1 MDGHLLLHG
10 FRTMSTQAA
19 SRLVAG
25 RYRLGPVIGR
35 GAMGVVYRAHD
46 ERLARDVAVKFLRK
60 DLAAHESVRDRFEG
74 EAMAAAR
81 LLHPNV
87 VTVFDSGEENGEPHI
102 VMECLPGRTL
112 ADELREG
119 PQAVERTREMA
130 LEVLSALSAAH
141 ALGIVHRDIKP
152 ANLLLTEHGTFK
164 VGDFGIAKSVDGL
177 DQTETG
183 AILGTAAYLA
193 PERIEGQAATF
204 RSDLY
209 SLAVVMYEALTGAK
223 PFVGDNPAAIAYAV
237 HDSDPIPVRDLRPDA
252 DPDLVAAVE
261 RAMARNPDERF
272 DSADSMAEALE
283 PASTSAMPGGVP
295 NGDVV
300 LEGETGVLTPTDVM
314 GVRSTPTTTAVR
326 PARRRKDTRLL
337 IALAA
342 VALVAAIA
350 FGVSQRDDTPGGTP
364 PATAP
369 STTVAPGVPATT
381 LPAPLATALD
391 RLEQAIQS

>member
-1 MDGHLLLHG
+1 
-10 FRTMSTQAA
+10 MSTQAA

-25 RYRLGPVIGR
+25 RYRLGPIIGR
-35 GAMGVVYRAHD
+35 GAMGVVFRAHD
-46 ERLARDVAVKFLRK
+46 ERLGRDVAIKFLRG
-60 DLAAHESVRDRFEG
+60 DLAVHESVRDRFER

-87 VTVFDSGEENGEPHI
+87 VTVFDSGEEDGEPYI
-102 VMECLPGRTL
+102 VMECLSGRTL

-119 PQAVERTREMA
+119 PQAIERTREMA

-141 ALGIVHRDIKP
+141 ELGIVHRDIKP
-152 ANLLLTEHGTFK
+152 ANLLITEHGSFK

-193 PERIEGQAATF
+193 PERVEGHAATS

-209 SLAVVMYEALTGAK
+209 SLGVVMYEALTGAK

-237 HDSDPIPVRDLRPDA
+237 HDGDPIPVRDLRPDA
-252 DPDLVAAVE
+252 DPDLVAIVE

-272 DSADSMAEALE
+272 DSAGDMAEALE
-283 PASTSAMPGGVP
+283 PAPTSALPGGVP
-295 NGDVV
+295 SGDVA
-300 LEGETGVLTPTDVM
+300 LEDKTGVLTPTDVLV
-314 GVRSTPTTTAVR
+314 VRSTPTTTVVR
-326 PARRRKDTRLL
+326 PARRRTDKRPL
-337 IALAA
+337 IALGAVAAAA
-342 VALVAAIA
+342 VIA
-350 FGVSQRDDTPGGTP
+350 FGVSHRGDSAGGTP
-364 PATAP
+364 PATGA

-391 RLEQAIQS
+391 RLDEAIRS

>member
-1 MDGHLLLHG
+1 VNGHLLVDG
-10 FRTMSTQAA
+10 CRMSTQAA
-19 SRLVAG
+19 ARLVAG

-35 GAMGVVYRAHD
+35 GAMGVIFRAHD
-46 ERLARDVAVKFLRK
+46 ERLDRDVAVKLLRS
-60 DLAAHESVRDRFEG
+60 DLAAHETVRDRFER

-87 VTVFDSGEENGEPHI
+87 VTVFDSGEEDGEPYI
-102 VMECLPGRTL
+102 VMECLAGRTL

-119 PQAVERTREMA
+119 PQAIDRTREMA

-152 ANLLLTEHGTFK
+152 ANLLLTENGSFK

-177 DQTETG
+177 DLTETG

-193 PERIEGQAATF
+193 PERIEGHAATY

-209 SLAVVMYEALTGAK
+209 SLGVVLYEALTGAK
-223 PFVGDNPAAIAYAV
+223 PFVGDTPAAIAYAV
-237 HDSDPIPVRDLRPDA
+237 HDSDPVPALELRPDA
-252 DPDLVAAVE
+252 DPDLVAAIE
-261 RAMARNPDERF
+261 RAMARNPANRF
-272 DSADSMAEALE
+272 DSADAMAEALE
-283 PASTSAMPGGVP
+283 PVPTSALPGGVP
-295 NGDVV
+295 NSDVV
-300 LEGETGVLTPTDVM
+300 LEGETGVLTPTDVLVV
-314 GVRSTPTTTAVR
+314 GSTTPTTTTVR
-326 PARRRKDTRLL
+326 PARRRKDKRPL

-342 VALVAAIA
+342 VAIAVVVA
-350 FGVSQRDDTPGGTP
+350 FGVSRRDDNPGGTSP
-364 PATAP
+364 TTTP

-391 RLEQAIQS
+391 RLDEAIRS

>member
-1 MDGHLLLHG
+1 
-10 FRTMSTQAA
+10 MSTQAA

-46 ERLARDVAVKFLRK
+46 ERLDRDVAVKFLRM
-60 DLAAHESVRDRFEG
+60 DLAAHTSVRDRFEREG
-74 EAMAAAR
+74 TSAAR

-87 VTVFDSGEENGEPHI
+87 VTVFDSGEEDGEPHI

-152 ANLLLTEHGTFK
+152 ANLLLTEHGSFK

-193 PERIEGQAATF
+193 PERVEGHAATF

-209 SLAVVMYEALTGAK
+209 SLGVVMYEALTGAK

-237 HDSDPIPVRDLRPDA
+237 HDAVPVPVRDLRPDA
-252 DPDLVAAVE
+252 DPDLIAAVE

-272 DSADSMAEALE
+272 DSADAMAEAIE
-283 PASTSAMPGGVP
+283 PAPNSTRSRAVP
-295 NGDVV
+295 NGDVG
-300 LEGETGVLTPTDVM
+300 LEGETGVLTPTDVL

-326 PARRRKDTRLL
+326 PARRRRDKRPL

-342 VALVAAIA
+342 VAVAAVIA
-350 FGVSQRDDTPGGTP
+350 FGVSHRGDSARGVP

-369 STTVAPGVPATT
+369 STTVAPGAPATT

-391 RLEQAIQS
+391 RLDEAIRS

>member
-1 MDGHLLLHG
+1 
-10 FRTMSTQAA
+10 MSTEAA

-35 GAMGVVYRAHD
+35 GAMGVVHRAHD
-46 ERLARDVAVKFLRK
+46 ERLGRDVAIKFLRS
-60 DLAAHESVRDRFEG
+60 DLAAHESVRERFER

-87 VTVFDSGEENGEPHI
+87 VAVFDSGEEDGEPHI

-112 ADELREG
+112 ADELRDG
-119 PQAVERTREMA
+119 PQPVERTREMA

-141 ALGIVHRDIKP
+141 ELGIVHRDIKP
-152 ANLLLTEHGTFK
+152 ANLLITEHGSFK

-183 AILGTAAYLA
+183 EIVGTAAYLA
-193 PERIEGQAATF
+193 PERIEGQAATS

-209 SLAVVMYEALTGAK
+209 SLGVVMYEALTGAK
-223 PFVGDNPAAIAYAV
+223 PFVGDTPAAIAYAV
-237 HDSDPIPVRDLRPDA
+237 HDADPVPALDLRPDA
-252 DPDLVAAVE
+252 DPELVAAVE

-272 DSADSMAEALE
+272 DSANAMAEALE
-283 PASTSAMPGGVP
+283 RDAVRDVSPAPSGTPRGGVP
-295 NGDVV
+295 NGDVAP
-300 LEGETGVLTPTDVM
+300 EGETEVLTPTDVM
-314 GVRSTPTTTAVR
+314 VVPSTSTTTVVR
-326 PARRRKDTRLL
+326 PARRRTAKRPL

-342 VALVAAIA
+342 VATAVLVAL
-350 FGVSQRDDTPGGTP
+350 GVSHRDDSPRGVP
-364 PATAP
+364 PATGP
-369 STTVAPGVPATT
+369 STTVATVLPATT

-391 RLEQAIQS
+391 RLDEAVRS

>member
-1 MDGHLLLHG
+1 M
-10 FRTMSTQAA
+10 RTEAA

-35 GAMGVVYRAHD
+35 GAMGVVNRAHD
-46 ERLARDVAVKFLRK
+46 ERLGRDVAIKFLRT
-60 DLAAHESVRDRFEG
+60 DLAAHESVRDRFER
-74 EAMAAAR
+74 EATAAAR

-87 VTVFDSGEENGEPHI
+87 VTVFDSGEEDGEPYI

-141 ALGIVHRDIKP
+141 ELGIVHRDIKP
-152 ANLLLTEHGTFK
+152 ANLLITEQGSFK
-164 VGDFGIAKSVDGL
+164 VADFGIAKSVDGL

-183 AILGTAAYLA
+183 EILGTAAYLA
-193 PERIEGQAATF
+193 PERIEGRAATY

-209 SLAVVMYEALTGAK
+209 SLGVVMYEALTGAK
-223 PFVGDNPAAIAYAV
+223 PFVGDNAAAIAYAV
-237 HDSDPIPVRDLRPDA
+237 HDADPVPVLDSRPDA

-261 RAMARNPDERF
+261 RAMARNPDDRF
-272 DSADSMAEALE
+272 DSADAMSEAIE
-283 PASTSAMPGGVP
+283 PSPTSALPGGIP
-295 NGDVV
+295 SGDVV
-300 LEGETGVLTPTDVM
+300 LEDETEVLTPTDVM

-326 PARRRKDTRLL
+326 PVRRRTYKRLF

-342 VALVAAIA
+342 VALAAVIA
-350 FGVSQRDDTPGGTP
+350 FGVSQRDDSPGGIP
-364 PATAP
+364 PATEP
-369 STTVAPGVPATT
+369 STTIAPGVPATT

-391 RLEQAIQS
+391 RLDEAVRS

>member
-1 MDGHLLLHG
+1 
-10 FRTMSTQAA
+10 MSTQAEA
-19 SRLVAG
+19 RLVAG

-35 GAMGVVYRAHD
+35 GAMGVVHRAHD
-46 ERLARDVAVKFLRK
+46 ERLGRDVAVKFLRN
-60 DLAAHESVRDRFEG
+60 DLAAHESVRDRFER
-74 EAMAAAR
+74 EAMSAAR

-87 VTVFDSGEENGEPHI
+87 VTVFDSGEEDGEPHI
-102 VMECLPGRTL
+102 IMECLPGRTL

-119 PQAVERTREMA
+119 PQTVERTREMA
-130 LEVLSALSAAH
+130 IEVLSALSAAH
-141 ALGIVHRDIKP
+141 ELGIVHRDIKP
-152 ANLLLTEHGTFK
+152 ANLLITEHGSFK

-183 AILGTAAYLA
+183 EILGTAAYLA
-193 PERIEGQAATF
+193 PERIEGQAATS

-209 SLAVVMYEALTGAK
+209 SLGVVMYEALTGAK

-237 HDSDPIPVRDLRPDA
+237 HDCDPVPVRDLRPDA
-252 DPDLVAAVE
+252 DPDLVAVVE

-272 DSADSMAEALE
+272 DSADAMAEALE
-283 PASTSAMPGGVP
+283 PAPTSALPRGVP

-314 GVRSTPTTTAVR
+314 EVRSSPTTTVVR
-326 PARRRKDTRLL
+326 PARRRTDKRLL

-342 VALVAAIA
+342 VAVAAVIA
-350 FGVSQRDDTPGGTP
+350 FGVSHRGDSAGGTP
-364 PATAP
+364 PVTGA

-391 RLEQAIQS
+391 RLDEAVRS

>member
-1 MDGHLLLHG
+1 
-10 FRTMSTQAA
+10 
-19 SRLVAG
+19 
-25 RYRLGPVIGR
+25 
-35 GAMGVVYRAHD
+35 MGVVYRADD
-46 ERLARDVAVKFLRK
+46 ERLGRDVAVKFLRR
-60 DLAAHESVRDRFEG
+60 DLAAHESVRDRFER

-81 LLHPNV
+81 LVHPNV
-87 VTVFDSGEENGEPHI
+87 VTVFDSGEEDGEPHI

-119 PQAVERTREMA
+119 PQAVGRTREMA

-152 ANLLLTEHGTFK
+152 ANLLITEHGSFK

-183 AILGTAAYLA
+183 EILGTAAYLA
-193 PERIEGQAATF
+193 PERIEGHAATS

-209 SLAVVMYEALTGAK
+209 SLGVVMYEALTGAK

-237 HDSDPIPVRDLRPDA
+237 HDCDPVPVLDLRPDA
-252 DPDLVAAVE
+252 DPSLVAAVE

-272 DSADSMAEALE
+272 DSADAMAEALAPDDLRDDS
-283 PASTSAMPGGVP
+283 PAPSGARSRGVR

-300 LEGETGVLTPTDVM
+300 LEGETEVLTPTDVLV
-314 GVRSTPTTTAVR
+314 VRSTPTTTAVR
-326 PARRRKDTRLL
+326 PARRRTDKRPL

-342 VALVAAIA
+342 FAIAAVIA
-350 FGVSQRDDTPGGTP
+350 FGVSHRGDSPRGIP
-364 PATAP
+364 PATGP

-391 RLEQAIQS
+391 RLDEAIRS

>member
-1 MDGHLLLHG
+1 
-10 FRTMSTQAA
+10 MSTQAAA

-46 ERLARDVAVKFLRK
+46 ERLGRDVAVKFLRR
-60 DLAAHESVRDRFEG
+60 DLAAHESVRDRFER

-87 VTVFDSGEENGEPHI
+87 VTVFDSGEEDGEPHI
-102 VMECLPGRTL
+102 VMECLPGRTV

-119 PQAVERTREMA
+119 PQSVERTREMA

-152 ANLLLTEHGTFK
+152 ANLLVTEHGTFK

-177 DQTETG
+177 DHTETG

-209 SLAVVMYEALTGAK
+209 SLGVVMYEALTGAK

-237 HDSDPIPVRDLRPDA
+237 HDSDPVPVRDLRPDA
-252 DPDLVAAVE
+252 DPDLVAAVA

-272 DSADSMAEALE
+272 DSADAMAAALA
-283 PASTSAMPGGVP
+283 PAPTGGVP
-295 NGDVV
+295 GRVPHGDVA
-300 LEGETGVLTPTDVM
+300 LEAETGVLTPTDVLS
-314 GVRSTPTTTAVR
+314 VRSSPTTTAVR
-326 PARRRKDTRLL
+326 PARRRRDRRPV

-342 VALVAAIA
+342 VAVAAVIA
-350 FGVSQRDDTPGGTP
+350 FGVSHRDDSPRVIPPGTG
-364 PATAP
+364 P
-369 STTVAPGVPATT
+369 STTVAPGAPATT

-391 RLEQAIQS
+391 RLDEAIRS